1 MKKIWSV
8 FLILSLL
15 IAFAACG
22 GNQKTESQAQAPSDT
37 ETAQESLQ
45 ETGQETASN
54 DAVIETI
61 RSRGYLIAGCK
72 MDVRG
77 LSFYDEASD
86 TWSGLEIEIAYMT
99 AAKIF
104 HVDINEAKAK
114 NLVKFV
120 GVTVADREEKLANGD
135 IDVMLATY
143 TITEARAERF
153 ALSNSYYKDYI
164 GLMVLYSG
172 DNPNSLGT
180 GEIRSI
186 ADLDGKN
193 VGVAKNST
201 TREDMIE
208 YLNMMNSIKVNPM
221 FFEYSSYTAM
231 FQALKDK
238 TIDVMSVDVS
248 ILSNYVDEETQIL
261 GDRFAGQNYG
271 AAVLPENSA
280 LLTYINEAI
289 KDIS

>member
-1 MKKIWSV
+1 MKKVWSV
-8 FLILSLL
+8 FLVLSLVF
-15 IAFAACG
+15 AFAACG
-22 GNQKTESQAQAPSDT
+22 GNQKTESQAPAPSET
-37 ETAQESLQ
+37 ETAQESVQ
-45 ETGQETASN
+45 ETGQEAASD

-77 LSFYDEASD
+77 LSFYDEAAD
-86 TWSGLEIEIAYMT
+86 IWSGLEIEIAYMT

-172 DNPNSLGT
+172 DNPNFSY
-180 GEIRSI
+180 
-186 ADLDGKN
+186 
-193 VGVAKNST
+193 VGSEEVFKDSTAK
-201 TREDMIE
+201 
-208 YLNMMNSIKVNPM
+208 
-221 FFEYSSYTAM
+221 
-231 FQALKDK
+231 
-238 TIDVMSVDVS
+238 
-248 ILSNYVDEETQIL
+248 
-261 GDRFAGQNYG
+261 
-271 AAVLPENSA
+271 
-280 LLTYINEAI
+280 
-289 KDIS
+289 